1 MTEEAA
7 LLRAITEQADDDTP
21 RLVYAD
27 WLDENRPD
35 KRPSPAEGP
44 SARAEFIRVQCRLA
58 AGAFDSADYPE
69 LLERESDLAV
79 WLNTHDPDP
88 YIALTDLHCDNQCE
102 GGDWGAY
109 RRGFPEVVE
118 FEFDEYGED
127 ADETIGA
134 LTNALE
140 CGLDKCPARTL
151 KLEEAM
157 VEEVARLARHPSFA
171 RVRGLCLDY
180 LGEGNDDDAVRAIAL
195 SPRSAGLRRL
205 YFDFPLGSSSCKAL
219 ALSPYLGKVESFVL
233 DYPPV
238 SAATIR
244 ALGRAKWFR
253 NLKRLHLWLGR
264 GDVLHALAEMPVM
277 PQLVSLTIRMPA
289 PSLVSMRRFAECASF
304 PRLVHLDLTDCG
316 LSPDLVALI
325 SRGRWLLRHLQLGRN
340 EVRRVGCEALAA
352 APFAATLG
360 VLDLRG
366 SEVSSGG
373 VQALAGSVALAE
385 LRHLD
390 LAENPIGPGGL
401 AALAEST
408 HLRGL
413 RALNLAQ
420 LNSARG
426 PISAR
431 DVSAFLNTLAM
442 SELRHLNLDLLPVGV
457 RGAKLLA
464 ARPQFANLT
473 RLGLS
478 GCALGDAG
486 TRAIVRSKS
495 LGKLVVLDLSANRLG
510 RGATRLASRKVFP
523 RLAHCR
529 LGVGVPKTTAARLRR
544 RPGVRV

>member
-1 MTEEAA
+1 MTEVAA
-7 LLRAITEQADDDTP
+7 LLRAITAHADDDTP

-58 AGAFDSADYPE
+58 AGAFDAEDYPE

-79 WLNTHDPDP
+79 WLNTHDPDS
-88 YIALTDLHCDNQCE
+88 YLALDDLHCNNQFE

-109 RRGFPEVVE
+109 RRGFPEV
-118 FEFDEYGED
+118 FEIDEYSES
-127 ADETIGA
+127 AEETIESLTAA
-134 LTNALE
+134 LDA
-140 CGLDKCPARTL
+140 GFAKCPARTL
-151 KLEEAM
+151 RLIDATE
-157 VEEVARLARHPSFA
+157 EEVARLARHRAFA
-171 RVRGLCLDY
+171 RVRGLHLDY
-180 LGEGNDDDAVRAIAL
+180 LVEGDEDNAVRAVAL
-195 SPRSAGLRRL
+195 SPRSSALRRL
-205 YFDFPLGSSSCKAL
+205 YFDFPVGPAGCKAL
-219 ALSPYLGKVESFVL
+219 ALSPYLGRIESLVL

-238 SAATIR
+238 SPATIR

-253 NLKRLHLWLGR
+253 NLRRLQLWLGR
-264 GDVLHALAEMPVM
+264 GDALHALADLPPMPR
-277 PQLVSLTIRMPA
+277 LVSLTLRGPLEA
-289 PSLVSMRRFAECASF
+289 SLASVRRFAESDSF
-304 PRLVHLDLTDCG
+304 PRLAHLDLTDCI
-316 LSPDLVALI
+316 LTVDQVALFA
-325 SRGRWLLRHLQLGRN
+325 RGRWPLRHLQLDRN
-340 EVRRVGCEALAA
+340 EVRRVGCEALAR
-352 APFAATLG
+352 APFASTLR

-366 SEVSSGG
+366 AEVSSGG
-373 VQALAGSVALAE
+373 VQALAGSEALAG

-401 AALAEST
+401 AALAESP
-408 HLRGL
+408 HLRRL
-413 RALNLAQ
+413 RVLDLAQ

-442 SELRHLNLDLLPVGV
+442 PDLRHLNLDLLPVGV

-464 ARPQFANLT
+464 ARPQFENLT

-495 LGKLVVLDLSANRLG
+495 LDNLVVLDLSANKLG
-510 RGATRLASRKVFP
+510 RGAARLASRKVLP

-529 LGVGVPKTTAARLRR
+529 LGAGVPKTTAARLRR